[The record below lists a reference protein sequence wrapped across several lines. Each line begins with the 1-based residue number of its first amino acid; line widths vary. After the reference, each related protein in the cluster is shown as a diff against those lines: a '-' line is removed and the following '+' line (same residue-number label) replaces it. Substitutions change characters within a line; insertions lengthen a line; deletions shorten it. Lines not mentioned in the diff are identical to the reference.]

1 MKTYDVL
8 LNPKAV
14 RELKS
19 LPVEM
24 QKRFK
29 EGLDKLSRWPKRSE
43 SGKDVAKISGTSEP
57 DLYRLNIGGYR
68 AIYWLDED
76 KKEVLVE
83 KIAPRKK
90 AYHDLSD
97 LL

>member
-1 MKTYDVL
+1 MKTYDIL

-14 RELKS
+14 RELKK
-19 LPVEM
+19 LPMDM

-29 EGLDKLSRWPKRSE
+29 EGLDKLARAPKRSE
-43 SGKDVAKISGTSEP
+43 SGKYISKLSGTWEP
-57 DLYRLNIGGYR
+57 DLYRLRIGEYR
-68 AIYWLDED
+68 AIYWVDEE

-97 LL
+97 IL